1 MMCENNVK
9 LNSVEAV
16 GEVTVCTSILGKNV
30 FLIDHLKKGIAFIVH
45 KVKRIRYDHFS
56 ENWWRKERI
65 KKKSEGGSFV
75 CRDVENNEAHIL
87 CLVDSAHKFCGFGVN
102 TKGVNFSAY
111 YTVHSLLNLQAVR
124 SSST

>member
-45 KVKRIRYDHFS
+45 KVKLHLLYTKLSAFAMTIFLKIGGG
-56 ENWWRKERI
+56 RKE
-65 KKKSEGGSFV
+65 
-75 CRDVENNEAHIL
+75 
-87 CLVDSAHKFCGFGVN
+87 
-102 TKGVNFSAY
+102 
-111 YTVHSLLNLQAVR
+111 
-124 SSST
+124 